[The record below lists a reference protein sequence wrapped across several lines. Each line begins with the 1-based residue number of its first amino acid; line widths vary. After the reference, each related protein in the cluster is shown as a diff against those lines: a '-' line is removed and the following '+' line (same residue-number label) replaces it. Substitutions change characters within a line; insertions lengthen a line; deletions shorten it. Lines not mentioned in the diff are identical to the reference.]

1 MTLFLT
7 SIADIWCFLDLPAGF
22 PFKAGAD
29 TVAFMAGTAE
39 GIADDQL
46 ATCVCFFTVI
56 PVDAVLWSSIFVT
69 LVAKKYRFMQFELDM
84 VFDTH

>member
-22 PFKAGAD
+22 PFKVGAD

-46 ATCVCFFTVI
+46 ATCICFFTVI
-56 PVDAVLWSSIFVT
+56 PVDAEVVRIVETSSVPRVYNPAFPD
-69 LVAKKYRFMQFELDM
+69 FF
-84 VFDTH
+84 

>member
-1 MTLFLT
+1 MDRTAMTFFLT

-22 PFKAGAD
+22 PFKAGAY

-46 ATCVCFFTVI
+46 ATCVRFFTVI
-56 PVDAVLWSSIFVT
+56 PVDTEVVRIVETSSVPRIYDPAFPD
-69 LVAKKYRFMQFELDM
+69 FF
-84 VFDTH
+84 

>member
-1 MTLFLT
+1 MTFFLT

-46 ATCVCFFTVI
+46 ATCVRFFTVI
-56 PVDAVLWSSIFVT
+56 PVDTEVVRIVETSFIPGIYDPAFPD
-69 LVAKKYRFMQFELDM
+69 FF
-84 VFDTH
+84 